1 MIFIQFSFVT
11 RGRDR
16 WYVLKKWKMKK
27 GNLLECLFQK
37 RVKHQK
43 WYWGNSIPLPF
54 LTYISSYIPTG
65 AILSLVPLPSDFI
78 CTFVTPCFSPY
89 PNKEP
94 FTQISSFSFYIQ
106 TGTIYMNYF
115 PFRINLLYYLYFLL
129 NQVVHTLQA

>member
-1 MIFIQFSFVT
+1 MMCVEKIKNEKRKSTRMPLSEESKTSEVTLGQFDTLAFPHIYLIIHT
-11 RGRDR
+11 NRG
-16 WYVLKKWKMKK
+16 
-27 GNLLECLFQK
+27 N
-37 RVKHQK
+37 
-43 WYWGNSIPLPF
+43 P
-54 LTYISSYIPTG
+54 ISSVF
-65 AILSLVPLPSDFI
+65 AIHFI
-78 CTFVTPCFSPY
+78 FTFVTPCFSPY